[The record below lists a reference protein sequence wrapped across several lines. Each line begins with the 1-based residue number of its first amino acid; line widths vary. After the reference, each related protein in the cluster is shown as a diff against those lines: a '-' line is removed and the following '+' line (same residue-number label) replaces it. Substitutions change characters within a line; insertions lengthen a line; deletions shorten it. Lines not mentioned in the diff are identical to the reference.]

1 MKDHHRDCIEEIQE
15 LMIQI
20 NEVIEKYGLK
30 EEVIVA
36 MAVGF
41 LNLDEKS
48 ILPNEEGITVSMNL
62 LSSISVEDEDEL
74 DDLLSYVL
82 DAYRIEQENNP
93 SNINYWINRMGG
105 GELN

>member
-20 NEVIEKYGLK
+20 NEVIEKYNLK

>member
-1 MKDHHRDCIEEIQE
+1 MKEHHRDCIEEIQE

-20 NEVIEKYGLK
+20 NEVIEKYDLK

>member
-1 MKDHHRDCIEEIQE
+1 MKDGHRDCIEEIQE
-15 LMIQI
+15 LMLQI
-20 NEVIEKYGLK
+20 NEVVKKHDLQD
-30 EEVIVA
+30 EVLIA

-41 LNLDEKS
+41 LDLDQTS
-48 ILPNEEGITVSMNL
+48 NLPNEEGITVKMNL
-62 LSSISVEDEDEL
+62 LSSISVEDEEEL
-74 DDLLSYVL
+74 DDLLSYIL